1 MHLHL
6 LKLQVLGLLAGL
18 LALAVWRDLASFRI
32 PNRVVFGGMAAGL
45 GLHAVQGGFD
55 GALLSLGGLAT
66 GLALMLPLYL
76 VRAAG
81 AGDAKLMAMVGAFL
95 GPTDAVAAA
104 IATFLA
110 GMILALVA
118 MARPAVFAT
127 AGRNLRLLFWGAF
140 ARLAG
145 AQGPRFDSPTQTAA
159 RLPYSVAIAAG
170 TLGWMTCK
178 AWLLTL

>member
-1 MHLHL
+1 MHLLL
-6 LKLQVLGLLAGL
+6 LKLYDLGLLAGL

-32 PNRVVFGGMAAGL
+32 PNRVVFGGMAAAFCVHS
-45 GLHAVQGGFD
+45 LHSGVD
-55 GALLSLGGLAT
+55 GALFSLAGLAV
-66 GLALMLPLYL
+66 GLGMLLPLYL

-81 AGDAKLMAMVGAFL
+81 AGDAKLLAMVGAFL

-104 IATFLA
+104 IASFAA
-110 GMILALVA
+110 GMILALIA

-127 AGRNLRLLFWGAF
+127 VGRNLRLMLWGAC

-145 AQGPRFDSPTQTAA
+145 AQGPRFDSQAQTAA

-170 TLGWMTCK
+170 TLVWCGCK
-178 AWLLTL
+178 AWL